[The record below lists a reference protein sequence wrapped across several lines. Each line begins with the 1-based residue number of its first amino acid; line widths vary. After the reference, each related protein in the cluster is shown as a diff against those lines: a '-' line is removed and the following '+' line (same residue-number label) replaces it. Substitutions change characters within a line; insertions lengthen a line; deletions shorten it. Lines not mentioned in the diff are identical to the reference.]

1 MPDLVAATLRSDPAT
16 GCWTDMRIAVGDRVR
31 LTQLNLTGTVVEIRL
46 GLYFVRID
54 GERWQGAAPLPV
66 EQHELELLG

>member
-1 MPDLVAATLRSDPAT
+1 
-16 GCWTDMRIAVGDRVR
+16 MRIAVGDRVR
-31 LTQLNLTGTVVEIRL
+31 LTQLNLTGTVVEIRI